1 MSMQISA
8 PQAVAEDFFAVG
20 NTVDDRRRANFVSR
34 QKMLV
39 ERMAAK
45 SCFLINDFDASD
57 HGPKLDEA
65 HELFVA
71 TQAVLRDGNTALGLE
86 AETNTR
92 VLERLSDVEK
102 LFAPFD
108 EAALAVRDGARD
120 PALLKDKIG
129 GTSGLL
135 AALERLGGLIDRIY
149 VRDHFSLP
157 TISKLDYAGLQLWL
171 SQKLVKEA
179 CMLATTEQKGLYR
192 IELQDS
198 VTLFEARLAALRDG
212 EILIGLPPATD
223 PELVRS
229 LDRVA
234 ELWGGMRTPLMAAIA
249 RGDMTAEE
257 LRQIVEFSTPLM
269 TAANDAVFVIEG
281 EI

>member
-1 MSMQISA
+1 M
-8 PQAVAEDFFAVG
+8 
-20 NTVDDRRRANFVSR
+20 
-34 QKMLV
+34 
-39 ERMAAK
+39 
-45 SCFLINDFDASD
+45 
-57 HGPKLDEA
+57 
-65 HELFVA
+65 
-71 TQAVLRDGNTALGLE
+71 
-86 AETNTR
+86 
-92 VLERLSDVEK
+92 
-102 LFAPFD
+102 
-108 EAALAVRDGARD
+108 
-120 PALLKDKIG
+120 
-129 GTSGLL
+129 